1 MNTIY
6 PLIPQPIMNVERAC
20 NISRLITLLGLCFV
34 VVFNPLGLTAQTGN
48 KTALTAERT
57 KIEKQLATTTRL
69 INEAKKNRNAASSSV
84 VLIDKQIELRERLI
98 RNHQAS
104 IRSLERSVNG
114 TDSEIRSLEGHIVVL
129 KDEYA
134 SMIIQ
139 SYRIQLANNPLMFV
153 FAAEDFS
160 QAALRFKMLQ
170 SYTEVLKGKADE
182 IVRTQE
188 TLTVSL
194 NNLHS
199 ERTFVEMALA
209 DHENERISLKDDRVS
224 RAELLAELK
233 QEESSLRKTQKA
245 QEKERKRLNAE
256 IEKIIEAEIAAERAS
271 SAGEYALTPEGRI
284 VSEAFEKNKK
294 SLPWPVS
301 RGVVTAV
308 FGRHNHPTIP
318 GIVVESNGIDIT
330 TDAEAPVYSVFSG
343 TVSSVFSFPGAGE
356 TIIITHGG
364 YRTVYSNLDRLEVV
378 KGDNVE
384 RGTQIGIAWTGT
396 KGTTVHFEVWKVAG
410 SERSP
415 QNPKSWLQPR

>member
-1 MNTIY
+1 MND
-6 PLIPQPIMNVERAC
+6 ERVC
-20 NISRLITLLGLCFV
+20 NISRHITLIALCLV
-34 VVFNPLGLTAQTGN
+34 VIFYPSGLTAQTVD
-48 KTALTAERT
+48 KDALTAERS
-57 KIEKQLATTTRL
+57 KIEQQLATTTRL
-69 INEAKKNRNAASSSV
+69 IKEAKKNRKAASSSV

-114 TDSEIRSLEGHIVVL
+114 TGSEIRALEGHIVVL

-134 SMIIQ
+134 SMIMQ
-139 SYRIQLANNPLMFV
+139 AYRIQLTNNPLMFV

-182 IVRTQE
+182 IVKTQE

-194 NNLHS
+194 DNLHS
-199 ERTFVEMALA
+199 ERASVEIALA
-209 DHENERISLKDDRVS
+209 DHENERHSLKDDRVS
-224 RAELLAELK
+224 RGELLAELK
-233 QEESSLRKTQKA
+233 QEERSLRKTQKA
-245 QEKERKRLNAE
+245 QEKERKRLNAA

-271 SAGEYALTPEGRI
+271 SAGEYALTPEGKI
-284 VSEAFEKNKK
+284 VSVAFEKNKK
-294 SLPWPVS
+294 SLPWPVN
-301 RGVVTAV
+301 RGVVTAD
-308 FGRHNHPTIP
+308 FGRSNHPTIP
-318 GIVVESNGIDIT
+318 GIVVESNGIDIA
-330 TDAEAPVYSVFSG
+330 TDPNAPVYSVFSG
-343 TVSSVFSFPGAGE
+343 TVSSLFSFPGAGE

-364 YRTVYSNLDRLEVV
+364 YRTVYSNLDHLEVV

-384 RGTQIGIAWTGT
+384 RGTQIGTAWTGA